1 MRFSIPRAL
10 QLFQFT
16 FKKKKTETSFLTC
29 GELGDYLLLSCP
41 DLAFY
46 ISFVWVEGIFE
57 SLGIVFIGIV
67 LLDNYI

>member
-10 QLFQFT
+10 QLSKLILQ
-16 FKKKKTETSFLTC
+16 KRKTETSFLTC

-46 ISFVWVEGIFE
+46 MSFVWVEGIFE